1 MEQMLRFCNLPFES
15 SACPEG
21 AELVPNVRYIEYTGD
36 ERVVDVPSGVSV
48 MEGAV
53 QNSVTGIDGD
63 CGGCCACATC
73 HVYVDPQWADRLPAR
88 EEMETEM
95 LELAEEVRSNS
106 RLACQIV
113 MSDALDGLVVRLPES
128 QH

>member
-1 MEQMLRFCNLPFES
+1 MPT
-15 SACPEG
+15 
-21 AELVPNVRYIEYTGD
+21 VRYIEFSGQ
-36 ERVVDVPSGVSV
+36 ERDVDVPSGLSL

-53 QNSVTGIDGD
+53 QNMVAGIDGD

-73 HVYVDPQWADRLPAR
+73 HVYVDPEWISRLPDR
-88 EEMETEM
+88 EETEAEM
-95 LELAEEVRSNS
+95 LELAESVQQNS

-113 MSDALDGLVVRLPES
+113 MSEGLDGLVVRLPES